1 MYLSKLEIVNFKS
14 FAEVSFDFHPQVNV
28 LTGVN
33 NAGKTT
39 VLEALA
45 LWHECYR
52 KIGTSCGI

>member
-45 LWHECYR
+45 HIPHPLWLFSLLSMC
-52 KIGTSCGI
+52 